1 MNKLVTRKGTPEEL
15 IERHLT
21 EAIDSSIKEQ
31 QAVNIKELTETYNDI
46 KKTKSNIDLNK
57 IIIDAW
63 QKEKSEERKLKGKY
77 ISILAIA
84 FCSTLIFSFVIFFG
98 IGVGCLKFD
107 VEVLNMFMNCIYIEL
122 SAGFLYILKELFKNS
137 SQELLNFL
145 NKFNVK

>member
-1 MNKLVTRKGTPEEL
+1 MSKLVSKKRNPEEL

-21 EAIDSSIKEQ
+21 EAMDSSIKEQ
-31 QAVNIKELTETYNDI
+31 QAVNIKELVETYNDI
-46 KKTKSNIDLNK
+46 KKTNSNIELNK

-77 ISILAIA
+77 IKILAMA
-84 FCSTLIFSFVIFFG
+84 FCATLIFSFIIFFEIG
-98 IGVGCLKFD
+98 IGFLEFELD
-107 VEVLNMFMNCIYIEL
+107 VLNMFMNCIYIEL
-122 SAGFLYILKELFKNS
+122 SAGFIYILKELFKNS